1 MYHQPHTN
9 VKTWRPV
16 VLTAGLFFIP
26 FFPRTN
32 KRTKIQ
38 MKMKTYHVN
47 EEGYYGNFGGA
58 YVPEILYKTVE
69 DLRKAYLPILESEAF
84 RKEYHALLKDYVAA
98 PPPLY
103 HATETERKITVVNST

>member
-1 MYHQPHTN
+1 MEACRTYG
-9 VKTWRPV
+9 RS
-16 VLTAGLFFIP
+16 LFIP

-58 YVPEILYKTVE
+58 YVPEILYK
-69 DLRKAYLPILESEAF
+69 KP
-84 RKEYHALLKDYVAA
+84 
-98 PPPLY
+98 
-103 HATETERKITVVNST
+103 